1 MIDCVGESS
10 RMTLGFWPGEPRVRI
25 VRLFIRRGYG
35 CGEGGGEAFAGK
47 DDELSFRQTG
57 FEAS

>member
-1 MIDCVGESS
+1 
-10 RMTLGFWPGEPRVRI
+10 MTLGFWPGEPRVRI